1 MKNIKLTL
9 KPLLL
14 LTALF
19 ITGGLNAQEKE
30 QKTAFSLQEAIDY
43 ALVHNQNYLNAE
55 LEVKSAEYRNKE
67 FVGIGLPQISA
78 SADVKDYLSI
88 PTSLIPAEF
97 FGGAPG
103 TFMPVKFGTKY
114 NASYGISV
122 SQILF
127 NSDYIVG
134 LDAAK
139 ELVILSEKN
148 LQRNKVETHAIVT
161 KAYYSAIISKER
173 LQIIDANIERIKK
186 LLDDSKALNAS
197 GFIEKLDVDR
207 IELTY
212 NNLIAEKDKLER
224 IVGLAETL
232 LKYQMGYDL
241 ASPIVLTDVIKP
253 DLMIDIQALE
263 QEKLN
268 YEARPEY
275 AILQSQRN
283 INAIELRSK
292 RGQYLPTLMAYGSFQ
307 NQAQRTTFDIFDIDQ
322 PWFKIGLIGA
332 TLNVPIFSGGSK
344 HYRVQQSKL
353 NLQKTGNSL
362 DYLQRSIDVEVT
374 SSSIQFKNAFV
385 ALETQRKNKELAK
398 SIYDTSKIKFETGVG
413 SNLDVIYA
421 QAAYR
426 EAEINFL
433 GAVYD
438 LIVAQVDYLKA
449 KGTLVK

>member
-1 MKNIKLTL
+1 MKSTL
-9 KPLLL
+9 KSFFLI
-14 LTALF
+14 ALAF
-19 ITGGLNAQEKE
+19 WFPANSEAQNKE
-30 QKTAFSLQEAIDY
+30 NKTEFTLKEAIEY
-43 ALVHNQNYLNAE
+43 ALLHNQNYLNAE
-55 LEVKSAEYRNKE
+55 LDVKSAKYRNKE
-67 FVGIGLPQISA
+67 FIGIGLPQVSA
-78 SADVKDYLSI
+78 SADIKDYLSI

-114 NASYGISV
+114 NASYGISI
-122 SQILF
+122 SQIIF

-134 LDAAK
+134 LDAAN
-139 ELVILSEKN
+139 ELVKLSEKN
-148 LQRNKVETHAIVT
+148 VLRNKVETHAVIT
-161 KAYYSAIISKER
+161 KAYYGSIISKER
-173 LQIIDANIERIKK
+173 LKIIDANIDRIKK
-186 LLDDSKALNAS
+186 LFEDTKALNTA
-197 GFIEKLDVDR
+197 GFAEKLDVER

-212 NNLIAEKDKLER
+212 NNLLAEKEKLER
-224 IVGLAETL
+224 LVGLSETL

-241 ASPIVLTDVIKP
+241 ANPITLTDVINA
-253 DLMIDIQALE
+253 DLMIDIQSLE
-263 QEKLN
+263 QEKLS
-268 YEARPEY
+268 YESRPEY
-275 AILQSQRN
+275 SILQSQQN

-292 RGQYLPTLMAYGSFQ
+292 RGQYLPTLVAYGSFQ
-307 NQAQRTTFDIFDIDQ
+307 NQAQRTTFDIFNIDQ

-332 TLNVPIFSGGSK
+332 TLNVPIFNGGSK
-344 HYRVQQSKL
+344 HYRVQQSKI

-362 DYLQRSIDVEVT
+362 DFLQRSIDVEV
-374 SSSIQFKNAFV
+374 SNANIQFKNAYV
-385 ALETQRKNKELAK
+385 ALETQRKNKDLAK
-398 SIYDTSKIKFETGVG
+398 SIYDTSKIKYDTGVG

>member
-1 MKNIKLTL
+1 MKFKTL
-9 KPLLL
+9 LFF
-14 LTALF
+14 TALVF
-19 ITGGLNAQEKE
+19 TGRVFAQEKE
-30 QKTAFSLQEAIDY
+30 QKTAFTLQEAIDY
-43 ALVHNQNYLNAE
+43 ALAHNQNYLNAA
-55 LEVKSAEYRNKE
+55 LDVKSAEYRNKE

-127 NSDYIVG
+127 NSDYFVG

-139 ELVILSEKN
+139 ELVLLSEKN

-186 LLDDSKALNAS
+186 LLDDSKALNAA

-212 NNLIAEKDKLER
+212 NNLLAEKDKLER

-241 ASPIVLTDVIKP
+241 SSPITLTDIIKP
-253 DLMIDIQALE
+253 DLMIDIQSLE

-275 AILQSQRN
+275 AMLQSQRN

-292 RGQYLPTLMAYGSFQ
+292 RGQYLPTLVAYGSFQ

-353 NLQKTGNSL
+353 SLQKTGNSL

-374 SSSIQFKNAFV
+374 NSSIQFKNAFV

-398 SIYDTSKIKFETGVG
+398 SIYDASKVKFETGVG

-433 GAVYD
+433 SAVYD

>member
-9 KPLLL
+9 QPLLL
-14 LTALF
+14 LTAFF
-19 ITGGLNAQEKE
+19 ITGGMNAQEKE
-30 QKTAFSLQEAIDY
+30 QKTSFSLQEAIDY